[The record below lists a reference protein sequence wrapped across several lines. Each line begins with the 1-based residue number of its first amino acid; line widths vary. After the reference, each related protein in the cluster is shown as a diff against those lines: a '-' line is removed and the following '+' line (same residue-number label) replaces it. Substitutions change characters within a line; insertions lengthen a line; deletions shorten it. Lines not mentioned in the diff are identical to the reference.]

1 MASSMEGPKSPAE
14 KKRSAGISRLNSK
27 FSNTWLGR
35 NWQTVLIIVLL
46 VVVALLIRTYFAY
59 STAVNNGF
67 LVSGGSDSY
76 YHERVIDNFA
86 SSGQWL
92 FHDPMLNY
100 PAGVRNERPPL
111 YDFSVAVSG
120 MLLHSVTGISLSDSL
135 GYSLLWSTAIWGSLT
150 VIPVYLVT
158 KTVFGKKPAI
168 LAAMLFAV
176 SAAAISRSV
185 FSDAD
190 HDATAL
196 FFAVCAFFFLI
207 RSLQTIKGEKWVAHW
222 SKFADIKTGLK
233 TFASMNSASMLY
245 AALGGVCVAFIAM
258 FWTGYDYLLIIVL
271 VFFIVQIIIDR
282 FRNSDSLG
290 LVVSVGIMFSVA
302 FLVMAPLY
310 IQAGYVNVW
319 LDTPVEIFVV
329 AMIAG
334 MVFVVTRDYP
344 WTLTLPI
351 IILISIGAMI
361 ACVIISPNFF
371 NAIISGQG
379 YLVKNKLYS
388 TIAEATAP
396 EFSTLVLSFGAA
408 TFWLAVVG
416 IGYVIT
422 KLWKNPSMP
431 AVFFVVWTAVTVYM
445 AASAARF
452 LLNAA
457 PSVAAMAGLVLMLI
471 IDRAEFSGFY
481 KSMAGSRGSLLRNLR
496 KSIKF
501 RHIFVFLV
509 VLGLVVLPNVWT
521 ALDAGIPNQTKKAY
535 DRQIYDATPD
545 ILKPSTYDVTN
556 GTYWYLGAFSYDL
569 PLPTTYYPA
578 AWIWFNERD
587 ANITNP
593 LERPAYLSWW
603 DYGFEAIQAGGHPT
617 VADNF
622 QNGYNM
628 AASFLM
634 CSNETGAIALM
645 VTRILETVRLDNST
659 DVSVST
665 IALLQSYGVN
675 LSEMYHIMA
684 RPADY
689 ISVVLNNP
697 AIYGPYSP
705 DLSAY
710 NAFYAAS
717 RVELSK
723 IGENKLVSLYH
734 DLRGLTGYNIGY
746 FAVDSRLF
754 PFSATSQNIFYAP
767 AKLADQNIDPL
778 SNAPTD
784 YYTIT
789 AVDQYGTEYPLSE
802 VTSTM
807 TIASYNIHYTALFYQ
822 TMLYRAFMGYGPYDI
837 GLTSQGIPGISG
849 SLTYYPPMEG
859 WNLTHFKMVYR
870 TAYYN
875 PYTDYSNHTDA
886 WVAINYTQGQE
897 YELLINAGKMNG
909 TVDLSAGGLY
919 SAVVFL
925 QYYDGVTISGKAVS
939 QNGEPMANVYV
950 TALDDNRDPTY
961 YPYGIP
967 HQTVKTDANGSY
979 SIIAP
984 FGNTTIAYSYGTLDN
999 LTQLATV
1006 ITTRSYQISYAQAMG
1021 ATGAGG
1027 NQSQINGNITLNAA
1041 NLSGKVYWD
1050 RDGDSKYTVG
1060 TDILITNA
1068 TVVLENKT
1076 TGYYKSQVSTASGYS
1091 FSGLPPA
1098 TVNMY
1103 AIYQGHIIG
1112 NVSVDLNPK
1121 NGNITQDLAIKPA
1134 QVKGVIM
1141 LPSGDVAA
1149 NVQLQ
1154 LKDLTTSRLINT
1166 TTSAAGQF
1174 TYDLLFSGEYAL
1186 SSASSAMSLGV
1197 QTYNLT
1203 AGEVLNK
1210 ALTIYSSM
1218 TLTGLVSNNGNAVPY
1233 AQIEILNGLR
1243 QIWTSADV
1251 NGDYSITVPL
1261 DNYTVYSFATV
1272 KGVQLV
1278 ALTNVTGS
1286 ASSLT
1291 ENLNLASGNPTSLQV
1306 NTTGGLSG
1314 VQFVIRSKSIPA
1326 EIYAISNSTG
1336 GVQVLLPAGV
1346 YSVYAFETSLVF
1358 WADLTLPGTGV
1369 QNITLVNAATLSGKV
1384 WFDANSDG
1392 SMATSEGVGNATIKV
1407 TDQAGNQLTFIT
1419 DSTGAY
1425 SVPLVVN
1432 GTYTMTETLVNYV
1445 TNSFTYTNF
1454 NTSTVNNIQLVPVNR
1469 TVSMTV
1475 TFNGGAPAKPLTVIM
1490 TAVGKGAITTQGVT
1504 TAAGALTLN
1513 VRPGLYDITIGENV
1527 TNNTNDQYQLGAGT
1541 VPLSVLIGHD
1551 PAPLNLTAV
1560 ERFLVTGVSAG
1571 GATNV
1576 TFTGK
1581 DVRAETLGAGAG
1593 YSVYL
1598 MNGVYGVYADV
1609 NSTSGHTALFTTTT
1623 IAGPTTYDIV
1633 AVPSSLVQVQVQF
1646 NGKTL
1651 NASATITFI
1660 SADGAT
1666 YNATTNATG
1675 YLGVYMPSG
1684 QLTAKADVHTVGVL
1698 NGANRY
1704 LRYTGSN
1711 TINVGTAAI
1720 PLNVDTA
1727 RALDNS
1733 TVTGTMTA
1741 VGGGAAS
1748 GTITFAPDSA
1758 TAIWSNYTT
1767 ATGSINVQL
1776 APGNYNVYANAGA
1789 NGVFLGKVTVSS
1801 YLNQT
1806 TNLQLVNGLT
1816 YHGTTLIG
1824 TSPVSATLTFAST
1837 GNVTASSAADGTF
1850 SVDLPAGSYAVQA
1863 SAFLVEQGTNIPY
1876 TKAFTQT
1883 LTADTTAQLI
1893 LERANT
1899 RSVKVYW
1906 DPSQQA
1912 TLKANQTAV
1921 YNITVTNT
1929 GDLADVY
1936 NLAASATG
1944 WNVSLSQKNV
1954 SLDFGA
1960 AGVATIQMTITPSST
1975 TKVTQNSITFTA
1987 SSVNDASVVAS
1998 TFANVTV
2005 VPRYQVNATL
2015 AQVYANDG
2023 TNYRYQIKVNN
2034 NGNIDDT
2041 YQITV
2046 VNKDLLRSEGWDVS
2060 LQGTGNNVDQLNL
2073 TVGGQSF
2080 QDFDFSMVPN
2090 ATSGVPQLN
2099 LSVTILIQSAGNV
2112 STTYN
2117 FVFSPELP
2125 KVSIPSS
2132 GLSVTGDKTS
2142 STLLTLPLETT
2153 VVLALV
2159 MVLFVL
2165 LIYLTIKKGVFTR
2178 RKR

>member
-1 MASSMEGPKSPAE
+1 MASSEEGSKSPAE

-35 NWQTVLIIVLL
+35 NWQTALIIVLIVFL
-46 VVVALLIRTYFAY
+46 AFFVRSYFGY
-59 STAVNNGF
+59 STSVDNGF

-76 YHERVIDNFA
+76 YHERVIDNVA
-86 SSGQWL
+86 NTGQ
-92 FHDPMLNY
+92 HIVQDNMLNY
-100 PAGVRNERPPL
+100 PGGVRNERPPL
-111 YDFSVAVSG
+111 YDWSVAVAG
-120 MLLHSVTGISLSDSL
+120 MFLHSVLGMTLNDGIGFALVF
-135 GYSLLWSTAIWGSLT
+135 STAVWGALT
-150 VIPVYLVT
+150 VIPVYLLT
-158 KTVFGKKPAI
+158 KAAFGKKPAI
-168 LAAMLFAV
+168 LAALLFAFM
-176 SAAAISRSV
+176 AGNIERSI

-190 HDATAL
+190 HDAMIL
-196 FFAVCAFFFLI
+196 FFVVSAFYFLL
-207 RSLQTIKGEKWVAHW
+207 RSLQTIKGDKWVKSW
-222 SKFADIKTGLK
+222 RQFGEIKNGLK
-233 TFASMNSASMLY
+233 SFGTLNGVSMLY
-245 AALGGVCVAFIAM
+245 AALAGICVALIAM
-258 FWTGYDYLLIIVL
+258 IWTGYDYVLIIVL
-271 VFFIVQIIIDR
+271 AYLIVQLFVDR
-282 FRNSDSLG
+282 FRNADSLG
-290 LVVSVGIMFSVA
+290 VVTSVGVMFGIA
-302 FLVMAPLY
+302 FVVMAPLY
-310 IQAGYVNVW
+310 FQLGYVTTW
-319 LDTPVEIFVV
+319 LDVPVELFLV
-329 AMIAG
+329 AMIAS
-334 MVFVVTRDYP
+334 MVFVITRDYP
-344 WTLTLPI
+344 WTLTLPA
-351 IILISIGAMI
+351 IILIAIGALVAFYI
-361 ACVIISPNFF
+361 VSPNLF
-371 NAIISGQG
+371 NSIVTGQG
-379 YLVKNKLYS
+379 YLVKSKLYS
-388 TIAEATAP
+388 TISEATAP
-396 EFSTLVLSFGAA
+396 AFSTLALSFGAV
-408 TFWLAVVG
+408 TFWLALFGVG
-416 IGYVIT
+416 YAAVKIP
-422 KLWKNPSMP
+422 KNTTPYLI
-431 AVFFVVWTAVTVYM
+431 FLVVWTAVSIYM

-452 LLNAA
+452 VFNATPA
-457 PSVAAMAGLVLMLI
+457 FAVMSGWVLMLI
-471 IDRAEFSGFY
+471 IERAQFSEFF

-501 RHIFVFLV
+501 RHIFVFLI
-509 VLGLVVLPNVWT
+509 VLGLVILPNVWT
-521 ALDAGIPNQTKKAY
+521 ALDAAIPNQTKKAY
-535 DRQIYDATPD
+535 DKQIYEATPD
-545 ILKPSTYDVTN
+545 FLKPSGYDVKN

-578 AWIWFNERD
+578 AWTWFNERD

-622 QNGYNM
+622 QNGYQM
-628 AASFLM
+628 AGSFLM
-634 CSNETGAIALM
+634 CSNETGAIGLM
-645 VTRILETVRLDNST
+645 VTRILEKVKLDNST
-659 DVSVST
+659 DVSVAT
-665 IALLQSYGVN
+665 VALLQSYGVN
-675 LSEMYHIMA
+675 YAEMHHIMT

-689 ISVVLNNP
+689 INQVKDNP
-697 AIYGPYSP
+697 SIYGPYDT

-710 NAFYAAS
+710 NAMYAAA

-734 DLRGLTGYNIGY
+734 DIRGLTGYNIGY

-767 AKLADQNIDPL
+767 AKLSDQRIDPL

-789 AVDQYGTEYPLSE
+789 AVDQYGTEYALAD

-807 TIASYNIHYTALFYQ
+807 TIASYNIHYTALFYK
-822 TMLYRAFMGYGPYDI
+822 TMLYRCFMGYGPYDI

-849 SLTYYPPMEG
+849 SLIYYPPMQG

-870 TAYYN
+870 TAYFN

-886 WVAINYTQGQE
+886 WIAINYTQGQE
-897 YELLINAGKMNG
+897 YKLLIDAGKLNG

-925 QYYDGVTISGKAVS
+925 QYYDGVTISGTAVS
-939 QNGEPMANVYV
+939 QNGEPMANIYV
-950 TALDDNRDPTY
+950 TALDDNRDSTY

-967 HQTVKTDANGSY
+967 HQTVKTDANGNY

-1006 ITTRSYQISYAQAMG
+1006 ITTKSYQISYAQAMG
-1021 ATGAGG
+1021 ATGASGS
-1027 NQSQINGNITLNAA
+1027 QSPINGNITLTAA
-1041 NLSGKVYWD
+1041 SLSGKVYWD
-1050 RDGDSKYTVG
+1050 RDGDSTYDVG

-1121 NGNITQDLAIKPA
+1121 NGNITKDLAIKPA

-1174 TYDLLFSGEYAL
+1174 TYDLLFSGDYTL
-1186 SSASSAMSLGV
+1186 SSASSAMSLGE
-1197 QTYNLT
+1197 QTYSLT

-1210 ALTIYSSM
+1210 ALTIYSAM
-1218 TLTGLVSNNGNAVPY
+1218 TLSGHVANTGNAVPY
-1233 AQIEILNGLR
+1233 AQIEILNGIR
-1243 QIWTSADV
+1243 QIWTTANA
-1251 NGDYSITVPL
+1251 NGDYSITVPV

-1278 ALTNVTGS
+1278 TLTNVTGS
-1286 ASSLT
+1286 ASSVT
-1291 ENLNLASGNPTSLQV
+1291 ENLNLAAGTPTSLQV
-1306 NTTGGLSG
+1306 NSTGDLDG
-1314 VQFVIRSKSIPA
+1314 VQFVIHSKTIPA

-1336 GVQVLLPAGV
+1336 GIQVLLPAGD
-1346 YSVYAFETSLVF
+1346 YSIYAYATSLVF

-1369 QNITLVNAATLSGKV
+1369 QNITLENAATLSGKV
-1384 WFDANSDG
+1384 WFDANFDG
-1392 SMATSEGVGNATIKV
+1392 VMGTNEGVGNATIKV
-1407 TDQAGNQLTFIT
+1407 TDQAGNQVSFIT
-1419 DSTGAY
+1419 GSAGAY
-1425 SVPLVVN
+1425 SVPLVIN
-1432 GTYTMTETLVNYV
+1432 RNYTMTETLVNYV

-1454 NTSTVNNIQLVPVNR
+1454 STSTVNNIQLVPVNR

-1475 TFNGGAPAKPLTVIM
+1475 TFNGGAPAKPLTVTM
-1490 TAVGKGAITTQGVT
+1490 TAVGKGAINTQGVT

-1513 VRPGLYDITIGENV
+1513 VRPGQYNITINENV
-1527 TNNTNDQYQLGAGT
+1527 TSNSNDQYQLSAGT
-1541 VPLSVLIGHD
+1541 VPLSVLVGHD
-1551 PAPLNLTAV
+1551 PAQLNLTAV
-1560 ERFLVTGVSAG
+1560 ERVLVTGVSAG
-1571 GATNV
+1571 GATNL

-1581 DVRAETLGAGAG
+1581 DVRTQTMSAGAG

-1609 NSTSGHTALFTTTT
+1609 SSTTGHTALFSTTT
-1623 IAGPTTYDIV
+1623 IAGPGTYDIV
-1633 AVPSSLVQVQVQF
+1633 AASASLVQVQVQF
-1646 NGKTL
+1646 NGRSL
-1651 NASATITFI
+1651 NASATISVT
-1660 SADGAT
+1660 SAGGAA

-1675 YLGVYMPSG
+1675 YLGVYMPPG
-1684 QLTAKADVHTVGVL
+1684 QLTIRANVHTIGVL

-1704 LRYTGSN
+1704 LHYTGVN
-1711 TINVGTAAI
+1711 TINVGTVTF
-1720 PLNVDTA
+1720 PLNLDTA
-1727 RALDNS
+1727 RTFDNS
-1733 TVTGTMTA
+1733 TVTGTMRA

-1748 GTITFAPDSA
+1748 GAITFAPDSP
-1758 TAIWSNYTT
+1758 TAMWSNYTT

-1776 APGNYNVYANAGA
+1776 APGTYNVYANAAA
-1789 NGVFLGKVTVSS
+1789 NGVSLGKVTISS

-1806 TNLQLVNGLT
+1806 LNLQLVNGLT
-1816 YHGTTLIG
+1816 YQGTTLVG
-1824 TSPVSATLTFAST
+1824 TTPVSASLTFAST

-1850 SVDLPAGSYAVQA
+1850 SVNLPAGSYAVKA
-1863 SAFLVEQGTNIPY
+1863 SATLAQQGTNIPY
-1876 TKAFTQT
+1876 TRAFSLT
-1883 LTADTTAQLI
+1883 LTADTTSNIL

-1906 DPSQQA
+1906 DPSQKV

-1960 AGVATIQMTITPSST
+1960 AGIANILMTITPSST

-1987 SSVNDASVVAS
+1987 ASVNDASVVAS
-1998 TFANVTV
+1998 TLANVTI

-2023 TNYRYQIKVNN
+2023 TNYRYQVKVNN

-2041 YQITV
+2041 YLITV
-2046 VNKDLLRSEGWDVS
+2046 VNKDQLKSQGWDVS
-2060 LQGTGNNVDQLNL
+2060 LKSTGNHVDQVNL
-2073 TVGGQSF
+2073 TVTSQSF
-2080 QDFDFSMVPN
+2080 QDFEFSMVPN
-2090 ATSGVPQLN
+2090 ATSGAPQLV
-2099 LSVTILIQSAGNV
+2099 LSVNILIQSAGNV
-2112 STTYN
+2112 STSYN
-2117 FVFSPELP
+2117 FVFSPDLP
-2125 KVSIPSS
+2125 KVSIPSG
-2132 GLSVTGDKTS
+2132 GLSVTGAKTS
-2142 STLLTLPLETT
+2142 STQVTLPLESTIL
-2153 VVLALV
+2153 LALV

-2165 LIYLTIKKGVFTR
+2165 LTYLTIKKGVFTR